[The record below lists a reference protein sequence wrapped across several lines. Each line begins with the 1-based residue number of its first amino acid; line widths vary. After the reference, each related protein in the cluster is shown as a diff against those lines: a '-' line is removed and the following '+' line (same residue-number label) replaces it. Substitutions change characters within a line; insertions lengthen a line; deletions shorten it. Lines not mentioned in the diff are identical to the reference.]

1 MLESLNA
8 RDLHGMLLGAANTM
22 KLHNYQYKT
31 PEGVTST
38 GLGDANTDINIRYER
53 FRFDDY
59 VAEYNAANGIDINT
73 ESDEEQQEFFE
84 MTYLQNYTRA
94 EAIEDQEV
102 VKVVWVCFSLIH
114 I

>member
-38 GLGDANTDINIRYER
+38 GLGDANTDIN
-53 FRFDDY
+53 
-59 VAEYNAANGIDINT
+59 T